1 MRLVERFSI
10 IVFSIIVFILSIFT
24 VLVSC
29 NIVSIDVITN
39 IVSKFNDN
47 IVLTIC
53 VCLLLALWSIANI
66 FFKSDSQAE
75 MTNGILLENGNGS
88 LLITK
93 ESISNLVDSVLKKNQ
108 DVKDANVKI
117 EFDTNRDLVINIVA
131 TIKDNAVIKDTS
143 SKLQEDIKF
152 AVKRTTD
159 LEVSNVNIKVKN
171 VEQEKKAQL
180 Q

>member
-1 MRLVERFSI
+1 
-10 IVFSIIVFILSIFT
+10 
-24 VLVSC
+24 
-29 NIVSIDVITN
+29 
-39 IVSKFNDN
+39 
-47 IVLTIC
+47 
-53 VCLLLALWSIANI
+53 
-66 FFKSDSQAE
+66 